1 MKKLNHIITV
11 LLLTATGHA
20 YAQTADR
27 DTLFLEESVVI
38 GMDVQKRNTITAAVF
53 TVKADAVSGRPVT
66 DLTHALQGNVP
77 GLETEVA
84 KEIGISQAQVSR
96 LEKGALDKIKSHRK
110 VII

>member
-77 GLETEVA
+77 GLVIVTDAMENGTGGEP
-84 KEIGISQAQVSR
+84 
-96 LEKGALDKIKSHRK
+96 GAGVRFNIRGTGS
-110 VII
+110 VNGGEP